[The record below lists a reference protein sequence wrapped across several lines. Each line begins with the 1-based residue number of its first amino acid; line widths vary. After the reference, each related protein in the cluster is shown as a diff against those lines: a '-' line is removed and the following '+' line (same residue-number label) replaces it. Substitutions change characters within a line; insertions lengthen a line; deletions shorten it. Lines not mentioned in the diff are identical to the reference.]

1 MTDRKPLIFLIIRY
15 TLAWLLLCLILTDV
29 IGENVYL
36 KHVWELGMST
46 NKRMAEYVEDIKEK
60 LHNKPYLALTDKTEM
75 DYYLQRLNAF
85 AVSWYDDSEK
95 IKTAAY
101 FSGIDE
107 SYTESYGYDKA
118 YLIISG
124 EDEEKETVFSC
135 PINYLDKVLEATLKK
150 KKNPR
155 NPKSQKNLMEDW
167 KCPRFP
173 ASCKACTRPT

>member
-36 KHVWELGMST
+36 KHVWELGMSI
-46 NKRMAEYVEDIKEK
+46 NVRMAEYVEDIKEK

-95 IKTAAY
+95 NQNCCI
-101 FSGIDE
+101 F
-107 SYTESYGYDKA
+107 
-118 YLIISG
+118 
-124 EDEEKETVFSC
+124 F
-135 PINYLDKVLEATLKK
+135 
-150 KKNPR
+150 R
-155 NPKSQKNLMEDW
+155 N
-167 KCPRFP
+167 
-173 ASCKACTRPT
+173 